1 MSWRTNRRTKK
12 PFRTYDPDNAP
23 DRIDMAEEQ
32 LAPSGQ
38 STKDDSDT
46 FWCEAC
52 QANREGQKYVV
63 NGHTICKEDK
73 EAIVSGQIFAPTS
86 PTPSLSVL
94 SSVDPNH
101 TIPPNSGHSCA
112 GCGAGNRNL
121 CPCHECCYNCRPAN
135 C

>member
-1 MSWRTNRRTKK
+1 MTSWRTNRRTKK
-12 PFRTYDPDNAP
+12 PFLNLDHGNSRVP
-23 DRIDMAEEQ
+23 EEQ

-38 STKDDSDT
+38 STTDDSDT

-86 PTPSLSVL
+86 PTPNVSV
-94 SSVDPNH
+94 SSTDPNH

-112 GCGAGNRNL
+112 G
-121 CPCHECCYNCRPAN
+121 
-135 C
+135 